1 MKQAPN
7 WRGVAGV
14 TFSDESE
21 RVMREVRA
29 GKKGASAWNRAEVF
43 DLTMQNYPARGY
55 VRLCEWWRD
64 EFSALIS
71 AEHWVR
77 TYVRYKAAVRHGF
90 VTSSGRSSFMVYNEA
105 DLRAELQRWRKAK
118 LASMSYNETVWM
130 SKEEV
135 MEVLEVQSREAVR
148 RAMLDHKIKSFT
160 VRARRGMPKKVWNRK
175 QVMALAAKRKQFR
188 AQKVP
193 RGWVPALDVVRQCGI
208 SRSAIGR
215 LVKRGLVRAV
225 TVAVGRQKRAAVY
238 VEPNA
243 AGMYLAGKVQ
253 ELLEEL
259 ESLKARVARAMPPA
273 SGAAVKTPQKNKVEK
288 GEKEHA
294 CGLQCDK

>member
-29 GKKGASAWNRAEVF
+29 GKKVATAWNRAEVF

-71 AEHWVR
+71 AEHWMR
-77 TYVRYKAAVRHGF
+77 TCVRYKAAVRHGF
-90 VTSSGRSSFMVYNEA
+90 VTSSGRSTFMVYNEA
-105 DLRAELQRWRKAK
+105 DLRAEFRKWRKAK
-118 LASMSYNETVWM
+118 LASMSYNKGVWM

-135 MEVLEVQSREAVR
+135 MEVLDVKCRATASS
-148 RAMLDHKIKSFT
+148 AMLDHKIKSRT
-160 VRARRGMPKKVWNRK
+160 IRAQRGMPKKVWNRK
-175 QVMALAAKRKQFR
+175 QVMELAEKRKRFR
-188 AQKVP
+188 EQKVP
-193 RGWVPALDVVRQCGI
+193 RGWVPVVDVVRKCGI
-208 SRSAIGR
+208 NRTAIGR
-215 LVKRGLVRAV
+215 VVKRGLVRAV
-225 TVAVGRQKRAAVY
+225 TVAEGWQKRAVMY

-253 ELLEEL
+253 ELLAEL
-259 ESLKARVARAMPPA
+259 DSLKARVARAMPPA
-273 SGAAVKTPQKNKVEK
+273 SGEAVKTTRKNKVKK
-288 GEKEHA
+288 GEKKH
-294 CGLQCDK
+294 GK